1 MFKEERAMR
10 CLLLRGLTFSATVLL
25 VFAAR
30 LAVADDDGF
39 PNTLPSGEIRVLGGT
54 STVAKDPGAVRYP
67 ESVAPEGPS
76 NGDSSPAKDRPTI
89 QERIKGAAPK
99 AVPADERSKAK
110 PIGEP
115 SQSAV
120 DLQEGPPIGIEATSF
135 KGVAPGMSTQEDVAK
150 AWGQPKKSTQINSS
164 LVQLYTVEPFKRVEV
179 NYSKGKVSSVVIRL
193 DNPFPVEAV
202 TKHLDLT
209 AIRAVV
215 VCNEQGEVLGR
226 AYPERGVLLGAAPS
240 DQPAKAPMKVAQII
254 IEPISA
260 ESFVLR
266 AEAAMAARPDLSRHD
281 LEQALSLE
289 PGNSRAHW
297 LYSRVLAATERQDK
311 SLKEAAEAVRLDPN
325 NPQYRVTY
333 AQVLAQTGQLPEAT
347 EEAKKAMAASA
358 DRPHVKARAT
368 CLLGDLVASGPNPD
382 FRKALAL
389 HTQAIQ
395 LADPLSSD
403 SRTVIRVAA
412 KEVLVDAHLS
422 AAHDI
427 AWGEW
432 KDKSK
437 AVTRWLD
444 RATTGAMDLVNNEG
458 ASEEQLFRVHVRS
471 LAAYVGVRGQIDP
484 DPTVKAAV
492 MVGEKLINAA
502 RDPRRKA
509 QFQSELGTAIYDAVQ
524 VCQMRTEPDAALSHG
539 EAAAKYLADSIH
551 ARPSPASSLLLGRL
565 YFRMGTMQA
574 MHKRDHK
581 AAVGCFEK
589 AIPLM
594 ERAAT
599 EDLAGDLGRHG
610 EAFVGM
616 GVSYWETGRRDK
628 AVALTQQGIKLME
641 RAAQEGTIDRA
652 TLAIPYSN
660 LAAMHRTLGDNDQA
674 DRLQSMADRAKGKK
688 LK

>member
-10 CLLLRGLTFSATVLL
+10 CLLLRGLAFSAVVLL

-30 LAVADDDGF
+30 LGVADDDGF
-39 PNTLPSGEIRVLGGT
+39 PGTLPSGEIRVLGGT
-54 STVAKDPGAVRYP
+54 STAAKDRGAVRYP
-67 ESVAPEGPS
+67 ESSALEGPS
-76 NGDSSPAKDRPTI
+76 NGNSDTVKDKPTI
-89 QERIKGAAPK
+89 QERIGGATAKK
-99 AVPADERSKAK
+99 APADERSKAI
-110 PIGEP
+110 PTVEP
-115 SQSAV
+115 PQSAV
-120 DLQEGPPIGIEATSF
+120 DLQEGPPVGIEATSF
-135 KGVAPGMSTQEDVAK
+135 KGVVPGTSTPEDVAK
-150 AWGQPKKSTQINSS
+150 TWGQPKKSAQINGS

-193 DNPFPVEAV
+193 DSPFPVEAV

-215 VCNEQGEVLGR
+215 VCNEQGETLGR
-226 AYPERGVLLGAAPS
+226 AYPERGVLLGAAPG
-240 DQPAKAPMKVAQII
+240 DQPANTPMKVAQII

-266 AEAAMAARPDLSRHD
+266 ADAAMAARPDLSRQD
-281 LEQALSLE
+281 LEQALSLD
-289 PGNSRAHW
+289 PNNARAHW
-297 LYSRVLAATERQDK
+297 LYSRALAATERQEK
-311 SLKEAAEAVRLDPN
+311 SMKEAAEAVRLDPN

-333 AQVLAQTGQLPEAT
+333 AQTLAQAGQLPEAT
-347 EEAKKAMAASA
+347 EEAKKAMAASE
-358 DRPHVKARAT
+358 DRAHVKARAT
-368 CLLGDLVASGPNPD
+368 CLLGDLVASGSNPD
-382 FRKALAL
+382 FRKALGF

-432 KDKSK
+432 KDKPK
-437 AVTRWLD
+437 AVARWLD
-444 RATTGAMDLVNNEG
+444 RATAAATDLVNNEG
-458 ASEEQLFRVHVRS
+458 ANEEQLFRVHVRS

-484 DPTVKAAV
+484 DPTAKAAV
-492 MVGEKLINAA
+492 MVGEKLIAAA

-509 QFQSELGTAIYDAVQ
+509 QFQSELGTALYDAVQ
-524 VCQMRTEPDAALSHG
+524 VCQMRAEPDAALSHG
-539 EAAAKYLADSIH
+539 EAAAKYLADSMQ

-565 YFRMGTMQA
+565 HFRMGTMQA
-574 MHKRDHK
+574 MHKRNHK
-581 AAVGCFEK
+581 AAVACFDK

-594 ERAAT
+594 ERAAP

-628 AVALTQQGIKLME
+628 ALALTQRGIKWME
-641 RAAQEGTIDRA
+641 QAAQEGAIDHSS
-652 TLAIPYSN
+652 LAVPYSN
-660 LAAMHRTLGDNDQA
+660 LAAMHRTLGDNDLA
-674 DRLQSMADRAKGKK
+674 DRFQNMADQAKGKK